1 MVKRHPRA
9 DAAVCRDW
17 LAELRLEPCPEEGFG
32 QSVVQMGFTAPS
44 DRQWEFILAALAH
57 AESDDELGHIA
68 AGPIECLLG
77 WHGESYIDRVE
88 QQASTDAKFCRAL
101 TGVWKYLMKDEV
113 WERVKA
119 IQERVPHSSWLPAG
133 QQRLGAGRNE

>member
-1 MVKRHPRA
+1 MPIDERWLSVTPEQMQQFAH
-9 DAAVCRDW
+9 DW

-32 QSVVQMGFTAPS
+32 RSVVQMGFTAPS

-68 AGPIECLLG
+68 AGPIEYLLG

-88 QQASTDAKFCRAL
+88 QQASTDAKFCRA
-101 TGVWKYLMKDEV
+101 
-113 WERVKA
+113 
-119 IQERVPHSSWLPAG
+119 S
-133 QQRLGAGRNE
+133 